1 MSNINC
7 QKPKATY
14 FTFDIPPTLLTV
26 GAVAATLTTA
36 AVIVALAV
44 RILVRRQSVSWNG
57 IVGYACALYLW
68 VVAFYYDVIFAIFIP
83 AFHSLQYLL
92 FTWRYQLN
100 KVSSDGPVAADAAPV
115 RRSRPVALR
124 FAKFVGLGVVLGWF
138 GFVGLPMLFHAS
150 LTPDPAAFGPS
161 VFVFIFVLWI
171 NIHHY
176 FIDNVIWRRDNEDV
190 RKYLF
195 APR

>member
-1 MSNINC
+1 LLLNGYVVWISSWLAFN
-7 QKPKATY
+7 KTLHEEKLYGVTY

-100 KVSSDGPVAADAAPV
+100 KVSSDFETTAGPTPAH
-115 RRSRPVALR
+115 SRPVVKR
-124 FAKFVGLGVVLGWF
+124 FAKFVVGGMVLGWI
-138 GFVGLPMLFHAS
+138 GFVALPILFDIS
-150 LTPDPAAFGPS
+150 LRPG
-161 VFVFIFVLWI
+161 
-171 NIHHY
+171 
-176 FIDNVIWRRDNEDV
+176 RG
-190 RKYLF
+190 
-195 APR
+195 